1 MCANPIGVANML
13 NNDGKLKVGANRWL
27 NFDAPKNEA
36 GFGWSELSGA
46 NNVVIETLLDRRE
59 NDMKNYIAAITDGAA
74 NKTAKEIGLLNS
86 NNESMLNDYATYL
99 EQGFNRALE
108 IMADY
113 QGLTNF
119 ALKAE
124 LTKTGLAQ
132 KAINPAMYS
141 VLEQVALQGAVYE
154 DGVVKFVN
162 ADGSTQ
168 YHNGKALTL
177 SDRVEQLNGT
187 PEYAPLFVPQGKG
200 GTGGKGGGESVVD
213 FGKMSATE
221 MMNSGRK

>member
-1 MCANPIGVANML
+1 MLEKIKAFLEGNEEAMAVYNEAEKSVSELTTKINLLEVDSRKAFQTRDELKSKINAIKTKLGVEDITDEALDGILKGKKGDDTEL
-13 NNDGKLKVGANRWL
+13 NNLKSLLQKAESDKMEIENGYKQKLS
-27 NFDAPKNEA
+27 D
-36 GFGWSELSGA
+36 
-46 NNVVIETLLDRRE
+46 
-59 NDMKNYIAAITDGAA
+59 
-74 NKTAKEIGLLNS
+74 
-86 NNESMLNDYATYL
+86 
-99 EQGFNRALE
+99 
-108 IMADY
+108 
-113 QGLTNF
+113 F

-200 GTGGKGGGESVVD
+200 GTGGKGGGESVLD

-221 MMNSGRK
+221 MMKAGRK

>member
-1 MCANPIGVANML
+1 MLEKIKAFLEGNEEAMAVYNEAEKSVSELTTKINLLEVDSKKAFQSRDELKSKINAIKTKLGVEDITDESLDGILKGKKGDDTEL
-13 NNDGKLKVGANRWL
+13 NNLKSLLQKAESDKMEIENGYKQKLS
-27 NFDAPKNEA
+27 D
-36 GFGWSELSGA
+36 
-46 NNVVIETLLDRRE
+46 
-59 NDMKNYIAAITDGAA
+59 
-74 NKTAKEIGLLNS
+74 
-86 NNESMLNDYATYL
+86 
-99 EQGFNRALE
+99 
-108 IMADY
+108 
-113 QGLTNF
+113 F

-177 SDRVEQLNGT
+177 GDRVEQLNGT
-187 PEYAPLFVPQGKG
+187 PEYAPLFVAQGKG

-221 MMNSGRK
+221 MMKAGRK

>member
-1 MCANPIGVANML
+1 MEIENGYKQ
-13 NNDGKLKVGANRWL
+13 KLS
-27 NFDAPKNEA
+27 D
-36 GFGWSELSGA
+36 
-46 NNVVIETLLDRRE
+46 
-59 NDMKNYIAAITDGAA
+59 
-74 NKTAKEIGLLNS
+74 
-86 NNESMLNDYATYL
+86 
-99 EQGFNRALE
+99 
-108 IMADY
+108 
-113 QGLTNF
+113 F

-132 KAINPAMYS
+132 KAINPSMYS
-141 VLEQVALQGAVYE
+141 VLEQVALHGAVYE

-177 SDRVEQLNGT
+177 GDRVEQLNGT

-221 MMNSGRK
+221 MMKAGRK